1 MADKKL
7 TELDQIRAP
16 ALEALLY
23 LVQEGV
29 DYGIERQHLLV
40 LPGYVDGLGLEYVDD
55 HTVTVSAGRATA
67 SAEDFLIALDAPV
80 TVDLTAS
87 GAGGLDA
94 GAEAPDTW
102 YAVRVIG
109 DTSGANPASALFSN
123 SADSPTLPPGYDR
136 FRRVGW
142 VRNDAA
148 GNLPRFRMRG
158 VGRDRLCWWDANQE
172 DLSILYAGMATTWTV
187 LDASAFVPPSACD
200 AELIIWFRRGTSPPE
215 VKGVLRPAGA
225 TAENYPAQAR
235 NAGENMPVP
244 HHLRMPLSARQLEY
258 RLVNSNGTA
267 EMYVMVRGWHDE
279 L

>member
-1 MADKKL
+1 VADKKL
-7 TELDQIRAP
+7 NELDQIRAP

-23 LVQEGV
+23 LVQGGV
-29 DYGIERQHLLV
+29 DHRIERQHLLA
-40 LPGYVDGLGLEYVDD
+40 LPGYVDGLEVAYVDD
-55 HTVTVSAGRATA
+55 HSITMSPGHATA
-67 SAEDFLIALDAPV
+67 AAGDFVIGLDAPV
-80 TVDLTAS
+80 TVDLAAS

-102 YAVRVIG
+102 YAVHVIG
-109 DTSGANPASALFSN
+109 DTTGANAASALLSI

-148 GNLPRFRMRG
+148 GNLRKSFMRG
-158 VGRDRLCWWDANQE
+158 AGRDRLCWWDGNQE

-187 LDASAFVPPSACD
+187 LDASALVPPSARD
-200 AELIIWFRRGTSPPE
+200 AELIVWFRRGTSPVE

-225 TAENYPAQAR
+225 AAENFPAQAR
-235 NAGENMPVP
+235 NTGENMPVP
-244 HHLRMPLSARQLEY
+244 HHIRMPLSAGQIEY

-267 EMYVMVRGWHDE
+267 ELYVMVRGWHDE